1 MAALAAMLLLPT
13 VLAAASQ
20 HVLLDVE
27 IERPLDPAH
36 VQILVA
42 PHATTSNILAAVCVI
57 HADREECARA
67 NEAAVSTHVA
77 RKRSEVAKVQ
87 RAVASGVALH
97 AKLLGVCQAC
107 MREAFPQRGV
117 VPSDDVWTAHAALD
131 AELRRVSAWP
141 TLPPAQLAYR
151 ADSTVGRFPLVECRC
166 YSQNT
171 EDGILLHI
179 LSTIGVDP
187 EERVAVELGSGVG
200 WESNTASLCLFLGF
214 RCLLVDGNS
223 ANGNAARAF
232 FDAAAP
238 RMRHAPR
245 LETAWI
251 NAENVNDLVRSAM
264 GSSTTLD
271 VLSIDLDGV
280 DWWVWRAL
288 DDAVARPRVVVVE
301 IQELWGADIAVV
313 RPYDAAFV
321 HSGFHTMGG
330 SLAAYVRLGRAKG
343 YRLVGCIREGFNAF
357 FLRDDLG
364 AHAFPAVDAASCL
377 HHHRTR
383 AATGRQMARRREMAK
398 EVPWLTVSDEGEAVE
413 QREL

>member
-1 MAALAAMLLLPT
+1 MILFLLRVLLLVT
-13 VLAAASQ
+13 ASQQ

-42 PHATTSNILAAVCVI
+42 PHATTSDILEAVCVI
-57 HADREECARA
+57 HADREECART
-67 NEAAVSTHVA
+67 NAALVSRHVA
-77 RKRSEVAKVQ
+77 LKRSEVAQLQ
-87 RAVASGVALH
+87 RAAASGVALH
-97 AKLLGVCQAC
+97 ARVLGVCQAC
-107 MREAFPQRGV
+107 MRDAFPPRGV
-117 VPSDDVWTAHAALD
+117 VPSEDVWRAHAALD
-131 AELRRVSAWP
+131 AELRSVNTWP

-179 LSTIGVDP
+179 LSTIGVDT

-214 RCLLVDGNS
+214 RCLLVDGNP
-223 ANGNAARAF
+223 ANGEAARVF

-264 GSSTTLD
+264 GSSATLD

-301 IQELWGADIAVV
+301 IQELWGADIAAT
-313 RPYDAAFV
+313 RPYDPAFV
-321 HSGFHTMGG
+321 HSGFHTMGA

-357 FLRDDLG
+357 FVRNDLG
-364 AHAFPAVDAASCL
+364 QHAFPAVDAASCL

-383 AATGRQMARRREMAK
+383 AATARQMARRRELAK
-398 EVPWLTVSDEGEAVE
+398 EVPWLAVSDEGEAVV